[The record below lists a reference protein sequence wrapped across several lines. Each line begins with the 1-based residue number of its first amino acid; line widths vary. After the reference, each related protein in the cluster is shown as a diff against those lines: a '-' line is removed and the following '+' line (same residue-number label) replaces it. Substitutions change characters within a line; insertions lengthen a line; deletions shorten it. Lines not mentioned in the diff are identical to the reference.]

1 MQLSQAATRREANI
15 SSRNAVLGRFCLVDD
30 RRPIGQNRF
39 SLEVPD
45 VQDPNA
51 TWAVWAVMNWLAW
64 FGAFGGI
71 LAVLGEVP
79 IRRVFESGVK
89 AYGSVGRLS
98 WAIFVGAL
106 WGIGGSIS
114 FGVLLALDDKLK
126 NSVDQPKTD
135 VLLAGTAVAAGF
147 AGIRVLRLASSRLE
161 KQMTQLV
168 KEETARVGDDSSK
181 KLAFLSDAL
190 ATAAGV
196 LEAHPDTDHS
206 VDAER
211 RKAIE
216 RLLTAQKDHPTL
228 RTVGI
233 YLGRLYIGL
242 QDHTSAIRILTE
254 FLEAR
259 RKADITPDADDA
271 ALLYN
276 RACYRS
282 LLGDKQKDP
291 EKEQLLK
298 DGWDDLRESVRLDP
312 TNLAEA
318 KGDSDLKPL
327 VEGGSRAFDQLT

>member
-1 MQLSQAATRREANI
+1 LTTAARLVKI
-15 SSRNAVLGRFCLVDD
+15 DVLGMLD
-30 RRPIGQNRF
+30 
-39 SLEVPD
+39 VPN
-45 VQDPNA
+45 PNA
-51 TWAVWAVMNWLAW
+51 IGSVWAVMNWLAW

-79 IRRVFESGVK
+79 IRRVLETGVK

-98 WAIFVGAL
+98 WAIVVGAL

-114 FGVLLALDDKLK
+114 FGVLLSLDDKLQ
-126 NSVDQPKTD
+126 NGLDQPKTD

-181 KLAFLSDAL
+181 KLAFLTDAL
-190 ATAAGV
+190 ATASGV
-196 LEAHPDTDHS
+196 LEGHPDTDHS
-206 VDAER
+206 VDAKR
-211 RKAIE
+211 RDAIE
-216 RLLTAQKDHPTL
+216 RLLAARKDYPTL

-233 YLGRLYIGL
+233 YLGRLYVGL
-242 QDHTSAIRILTE
+242 QDYTSAIRILTE

-259 RKADITPDADDA
+259 RQTGITPDADDA

-282 LLGDKQKDP
+282 LLGTKQDP
-291 EKEQLLK
+291 NAKEQLFR
-298 DGWDDLRESVRLDP
+298 DGWNDLQESVKLDP

-318 KGDSDLKPL
+318 KADSDLAPL